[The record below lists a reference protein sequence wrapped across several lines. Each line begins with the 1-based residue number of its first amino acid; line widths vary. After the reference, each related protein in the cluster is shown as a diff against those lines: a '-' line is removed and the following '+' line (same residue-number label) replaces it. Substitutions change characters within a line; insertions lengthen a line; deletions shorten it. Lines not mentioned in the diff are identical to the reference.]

1 MKSKTTLPILL
12 VIIAAILLVSCNGA
26 STAVSAS
33 NSLSTATKIAL
44 GTLNLEGTSQAITTD
59 QASELL
65 TLWEGYQSL
74 SDSDTSSQ
82 VELEALMNQIE
93 GAMTSQQLKAIDA
106 MDLNSQSE
114 SEILSN
120 MGENSSTAA
129 PASTPSASTLSQA
142 SPAGGPGGAPS
153 GGDGMGDILNGVS
166 IQGTAQTTQ
175 AVVKDTNSQQVDQ
188 TLMRAVIQLLV
199 SRSQQTG

>member
-1 MKSKTTLPILL
+1 MKSKPILL
-12 VIIAAILLVSCNGA
+12 ILLITFAAILLVSCNGA

-33 NSLSTATKIAL
+33 NGLSTATRMAV
-44 GTLNLEGTSQAITTD
+44 GTLKLEGTSQAVTTD

-82 VELEALMNQIE
+82 VELEALVNQIE

-106 MDLNSQSE
+106 MELNNQSE
-114 SEILSN
+114 SEVLSS
-120 MGENSSTAA
+120 MGESSSAAA

-153 GGDGMGDILNGVS
+153 GGDGMGDILSGAS
-166 IQGTAQTTQ
+166 MQGTAETTQ
-175 AVVKDTNSQQVDQ
+175 AVAKDTNSQQVDQ
-188 TLMRAVIQLLV
+188 ALLRALIQLLV